1 MSAGLPGFGLGGL
14 FFILSAL
21 IAPAVESWRTIRGRS
36 SAAARRQVGRQFAI
50 AVTMIVTVD
59 LLLRGVLMV
68 AAAAGDGHGPE
79 GVVVLPLRP
88 IGITT
93 ALLLLVIGSAKL
105 AQLAMRARRIPASV
119 FGAAARH
126 ASELR
131 LQTAWRLLADGARA
145 D

>member
-21 IAPAVESWRTIRGRS
+21 AAPLVEGWQTARGRS
-36 SAAARRQVGRQFAI
+36 SAAAWRQVGRQFAI
-50 AVTMIVTVD
+50 AVTMIATVD

-68 AAAAGDGHGPE
+68 AAAAGGGHGPE

-88 IGITT
+88 IEITT
-93 ALLLLVIGSAKL
+93 ALLLTVLTSAKL
-105 AQLAMRARRIPASV
+105 MTLAMRARRVPASV
-119 FGAAARH
+119 LAAAARH
-126 ASELR
+126 AVGMR
-131 LQTAWRLLADGARA
+131 PQTAWRVLAEGARS